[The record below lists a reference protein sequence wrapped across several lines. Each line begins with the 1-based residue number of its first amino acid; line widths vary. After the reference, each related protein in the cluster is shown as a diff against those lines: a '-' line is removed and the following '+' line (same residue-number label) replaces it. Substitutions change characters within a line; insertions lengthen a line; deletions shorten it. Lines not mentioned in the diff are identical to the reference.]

1 MASIITGLFQSQSQS
16 KKIAQDLEKAGFSN
30 SDYIMYLHEEPVSP
44 HVKTSLW
51 QLFFNDDIILEDE
64 SLAITV
70 KVNEQELKEKAVQV
84 FTENKVIH
92 YNYIENIKFR
102 DAMSLDY
109 LKRIASLRA
118 KSQIFSPPEIK
129 HHGQHGGMNSEV
141 LFGKG
146 E

>member
-1 MASIITGLFQSQSQS
+1 MASIITGLFESQSQS
-16 KKIAQDLEKAGFSN
+16 KKISEDLEKAGFHN
-30 SDYIMYLHEEPVSP
+30 SDYIIYLHEEPVSREI
-44 HVKTSLW
+44 KTSLR
-51 QLFFNDDIILEDE
+51 QLFFNDDVTLEDD
-64 SLAITV
+64 SLAVTV
-70 KVNEQELKEKAVQV
+70 KVNEQELKEKAVQI

-118 KSQIFSPPEIK
+118 KSQIFSSPDIK

-141 LFGKG
+141 VFGKG